1 MSPVVGR
8 WQQLLTSLNVNAPAN
23 CLPDGRELPTIRG
36 FGFQLW
42 PKHATFVVRFDCRAL
57 YRMVD
62 NLVDNSEQLRAAAC
76 KLFATRGYEGV
87 SLQAIADS
95 VGVAKQTLLYH
106 YPSKEAL
113 RRAVIEHVLEH
124 WRRTLPAMLQAV
136 TSGRRRFT
144 ALTEE
149 LVRFF
154 DSDRDR
160 ARLLSRELLDNP
172 SDTKRLL
179 IESLRPWILLV
190 SEYIR
195 EGQKIGLIQSD
206 VDPESYVLHVVILVI
221 ANVASMSTL
230 AMALPNEGQNG
241 RDAEER
247 HLAELVRMTRT
258 ALFVS

>member
-1 MSPVVGR
+1 MD
-8 WQQLLTSLNVNAPAN
+8 NPAQ
-23 CLPDGRELPTIRG
+23 I
-36 FGFQLW
+36 
-42 PKHATFVVRFDCRAL
+42 
-57 YRMVD
+57 
-62 NLVDNSEQLRAAAC
+62 RAAAT
-76 KLFATRGYEGV
+76 KLFASHGYEGV

-106 YPSKEAL
+106 YPSKDRL
-113 RRAVIEHVLEH
+113 RRAVVEQVLEH

-160 ARLLSRELLDNP
+160 ARLLARELLDNP
-172 SDTKRLL
+172 GDTRRLM

-190 SEYIR
+190 AEYIR
-195 EGQKIGLIQSD
+195 EGQKLGQIREN
-206 VDPESYVLHVVILVI
+206 VDPESYVLHVIILVI
-221 ANVASMSTL
+221 ATVANLSTV
-230 AMALPNEGQNG
+230 AVALVGDGAAARADLEH
-241 RDAEER
+241 R

-258 ALFVS
+258 ALFVR